1 MISSKANESSGDTVA
16 GTGAGSGSRWRLAVW
31 VLVCLEVGLFLLLI
45 PWSPLWTQN
54 LLVGYYPALRPLYMS
69 PYARGAI
76 SGLGLLNLGLAFW
89 QVRNFRRLTKA
100 VGKEKGTG
108 NRE

>member
-1 MISSKANESSGDTVA
+1 MISSKANEPVAETAA
-16 GTGAGSGSRWRLAVW
+16 GTRAGSGSRWRLALW
-31 VLVCLEVGLFLLLI
+31 VLVCLEVGLFLLLV

-54 LLVGYYPALRPLYMS
+54 LLVGYYPALRPLYMN

-89 QVRNFRRLTKA
+89 QAWNFRRPTARADGDK
-100 VGKEKGTG
+100 
-108 NRE
+108 